1 MAVVDSLDFCL
12 QTTPYYT
19 LIVLLRYLHHTNLF
33 EKIPPINCY
42 AL

>member
-1 MAVVDSLDFCL
+1 MAAADLLDFCL

-19 LIVLLRYLHHTNLF
+19 LIVLLQYLNLF
-33 EKIPPINCY
+33 EKNLPINCY